1 MNARQKAKKL
11 KKDSLAIAE
20 IAKKLKP
27 CPICGCKAYIHKVID
42 DGFYYGWT
50 VGCPLF
56 WLNDGRHGVDEN
68 APFEDIPPNQDETVS
83 LTKDETDSF
92 LKVIEERNFY
102 SLPSSHPEDSTMW
115 LDGDMTFVFGDNGEN
130 SHLIKHRCPSERY
143 DIYHIQK
150 AVESLTEKK
159 IDVKYGGVF
168 IDYGYNNQ

>member
-68 APFEDIPPNQDETVS
+68 APFEEHFEIHYLDSANECVEKWNRKVDEY
-83 LTKDETDSF
+83 
-92 LKVIEERNFY
+92 EEGR
-102 SLPSSHPEDSTMW
+102 
-115 LDGDMTFVFGDNGEN
+115 
-130 SHLIKHRCPSERY
+130 
-143 DIYHIQK
+143 
-150 AVESLTEKK
+150 
-159 IDVKYGGVF
+159 
-168 IDYGYNNQ
+168 

>member
-68 APFEDIPPNQDETVS
+68 APFEDWAVKDYDGSTFYDLAKGRFHDE
-83 LTKDETDSF
+83 F
-92 LKVIEERNFY
+92 L
-102 SLPSSHPEDSTMW
+102 
-115 LDGDMTFVFGDNGEN
+115 
-130 SHLIKHRCPSERY
+130 
-143 DIYHIQK
+143 
-150 AVESLTEKK
+150 
-159 IDVKYGGVF
+159 
-168 IDYGYNNQ
+168 